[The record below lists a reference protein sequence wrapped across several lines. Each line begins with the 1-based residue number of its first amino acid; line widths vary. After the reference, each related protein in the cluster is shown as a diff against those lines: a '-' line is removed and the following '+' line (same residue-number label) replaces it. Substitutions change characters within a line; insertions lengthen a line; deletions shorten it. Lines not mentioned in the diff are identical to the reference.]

1 MKSSFKRLE
10 ILGNVKKLKDPE
22 FFFKF
27 IKDGAFNVEE
37 LIIDSILKKQ
47 QLIDIINA
55 LKIIVAGPLSK
66 HDLDKFNNHKLKRI
80 TFIKPQEFSEEI

>member
-37 LIIDSILKKQ
+37 LIIDSILKK
-47 QLIDIINA
+47 
-55 LKIIVAGPLSK
+55 
-66 HDLDKFNNHKLKRI
+66 
-80 TFIKPQEFSEEI
+80 